1 MTEDNR
7 FDYLIIGAGAA
18 GLASAIYGV
27 RAGMKTIVLEG
38 KGAGGQ
44 TGEASEIENYPGF
57 EKIEGMKLAEKF
69 KRHAEVYTQ
78 IHEGRSVVSIEHV
91 RDMKGVHFLVKD
103 SSGDGYYAG
112 AILLAT
118 GAEHRKLGVKGEA
131 DFAGKGVSYCA
142 TCDGFFFRG
151 RKVLMIGGGNT
162 ALMDAIYLKGI
173 GVDVSIAHRRSEF
186 RGDMVYR
193 EKVKELGIPVVWNSV
208 VEEIKGERTLQSI
221 VLKNVVTGEITEHEA
236 NGIFIAVGITP
247 NNQLATALGCQLD
260 GNGYVK
266 VNRKQRTTVPYVYA
280 AGDLVGGM
288 QQIVVAAA
296 EGAIAAM
303 TAFEDITSPYW
314 VVNERTGE

>member
-57 EKIEGMKLAEKF
+57 PKIEGMKLAEKF
-69 KRHAEVYTQ
+69 KRHAEEYTQ
-78 IHEGRSVVSIEHV
+78 ILEGRSVVSIEHV
-91 RDMKGVHFLVKD
+91 RDMKGIHFLVKD
-103 SSGDGYYAG
+103 SSGDEYYAG

-151 RKVLMIGGGNT
+151 RKVFMIGGGNT

-173 GVDVSIAHRRSEF
+173 GVDVSIVHRRKEF
-186 RGDMVYR
+186 RADMVYR
-193 EKVKELGIPVVWNSV
+193 EKVKELGIPVVWNAV
-208 VEEIKGERTLQSI
+208 VEEIKGEKMVQSI
-221 VLKNVVTGEITEHEA
+221 VLKDVETGEITEHEA
-236 NGIFIAVGITP
+236 NGVFIAVGITP
-247 NNQLATALGCQLD
+247 NNELAKALGCELD
-260 GNGYVK
+260 GNTYVK
-266 VNRKQRTTVPYVYA
+266 VNRKQRTSVPYVYA
-280 AGDLVGGM
+280 AGDLVGGI

-314 VVNERTGE
+314 VVNERAGE